1 MNAVPASR
9 PAWPALAAED
19 LRTLAWLHAKE
30 HAPELLAELYANGFP
45 DTLVLVGADAPES
58 RAMAVA
64 LRALASSR
72 CDSEGELPY
81 TDADQLAADYAAIY
95 LTHTLRASPHESVW
109 RDDDHLMLQAP
120 TFSVREFYRRHGV
133 QVPDWRQRADDH
145 LTHELEFVALLLER
159 EQARE
164 AARFL
169 KTHLM
174 SWLPQFAGRVVQ
186 RADTPFYA
194 ALAALTLS
202 ACEACQQALPD
213 VAVLPP
219 VVAQGAA
226 VPPGGCGALS

>member
-1 MNAVPASR
+1 MNALPA
-9 PAWPALAAED
+9 AWPALAAED

-30 HAPELLAELYANGFP
+30 HPPELLAELYANGFP
-45 DTLVLVGADAPES
+45 DTLALVPADAPEVQ
-58 RAMAVA
+58 AMAAA

-72 CDSEGELPY
+72 CEGEGDLPY
-81 TDADQLAADYAAIY
+81 TDADQLAADYASIY
-95 LTHTLRASPHESVW
+95 LTHRLRASPHESVW
-109 RDDDHLMLQAP
+109 RDEDHLMLQTP

-159 EQARE
+159 GQARD

-174 SWLPQFAGRVVQ
+174 SWLPQFAARVVQ

-202 ACEACQQALPD
+202 ACERCLHQLPG
-213 VAVLPP
+213 VVVLPP
-219 VVAQGAA
+219 LLAQNAA
-226 VPPGGCGALS
+226 PQPGGCGALS